1 MSDVNPRSYVAGAS
15 IAADQFAHLTN
26 RGRGLLAHGT
36 GRSAIY
42 ELGRR
47 LDARADAT
55 EPHGTLNLSGYAA
68 ATTSA

>member
-1 MSDVNPRSYVAGAS
+1 MTQGCPPRSATVP
-15 IAADQFAHLTN
+15 AATQTN